1 MEEELMKNERLIF
14 YVLKKMNLLH
24 EADELYD
31 VALIG
36 MVKAIDKYDSSKGK
50 LSTFLCAAIRNEITS
65 ELSYRCRQKRGFG
78 YLTCSLDTEIDED
91 GTTLKEV
98 IVTDY
103 NIEDEMIKNEQL
115 QDLNNAI
122 DKLKEK
128 HKVIILHYFGLR
140 GYEQLNQVQIAKKY
154 GWGRSD
160 VSCTYKRALKKLKKL
175 LEEKV
180 KNE

>member
-31 VALIG
+31 IALIG
-36 MVKAIDKYDSSKGK
+36 MVKAIDKYDPSKGK
-50 LSTFLCAAIRNEITS
+50 LSTFLCTAIRNEITS

-78 YLTCSLDTEIDED
+78 YSTCSLDTEIDED

-122 DKLKEK
+122 DKLKGK
-128 HKVIILHYFGLR
+128 RKVIILHYFGLR
-140 GYEQLNQVQIAKKY
+140 GYEQLNQVQIAKKF
-154 GWGRSD
+154 GWGRSN
-160 VSCTYKRALKKLKKL
+160 VSVTYKRALKQLKLL